1 MAHFSHHLL
10 TALPVPL
17 MPLIREEFAL
27 DYGRSGVALSV
38 FNLAYGISQL
48 PAGWLAGRIGPRILI
63 TIGICGVAL
72 AGLLIGFSQTFVMM
86 IVFMILMGV
95 LGGGY
100 HPSAPPLISASV
112 EPKRQGRALGFHL
125 VGGSASFFLSPLI
138 AVAISSAWGWRAP
151 FVVMAVPTIIYGII
165 FYLVL
170 RRLAN
175 PANFKQENVPESRET
190 TTSKSPLRRLVP
202 VIALVSLTQSAIIAT
217 AAFIPLYLVDQ
228 FGVAKETAGAFIS
241 IFYSAGIWAAPLG
254 GYLSDRLGRIP
265 VLITVCFLAGPIV
278 CALNFATY
286 GIGIGITLVI
296 MGMLMYFLSPTT
308 EAYIVNNT
316 SERHRSTV
324 LGIMYFCVIET
335 GGLIT
340 LPLGYMIEE
349 FGFYNSFNIIGAA
362 LLAIALIGSIF
373 IWSSRK
379 NP

>member
-10 TALPVPL
+10 TALPIPL

-27 DYGRSGVALSV
+27 DYGKSGVALSV
-38 FNLAYGISQL
+38 FNLAYGIGQL

-86 IVFMILMGV
+86 LVFMILMGV

-138 AVAISSAWGWRAP
+138 AVAISSVWGWRAP

-175 PANFKQENVPESRET
+175 PANFKQGNVPESRET
-190 TTSKSPLRRLVP
+190 ATSKSPLRRLIP
-202 VIALVSLTQSAIIAT
+202 VIAVVSLTQSAITAT

-265 VLITVCFLAGPIV
+265 VLMAVFFLAGPVV
-278 CALNFATY
+278 CALNFVTY
-286 GIGIGITLVI
+286 GTGIGVTLVI
-296 MGMLMYFLSPTT
+296 MGMLIYFIQPTT
-308 EAYIVNNT
+308 EAYIISNT

-340 LPLGYMIEE
+340 LPLGYMIGE
-349 FGFYNSFNIIGAA
+349 FGFYNSFNVIGVS

-379 NP
+379 NL

>member
-1 MAHFSHHLL
+1 
-10 TALPVPL
+10 

-27 DYGRSGVALSV
+27 DYGKSGVALSV
-38 FNLAYGISQL
+38 FNLAYGIGQL

-72 AGLLIGFSQTFVMM
+72 AGLLIGFSQTFVMLL
-86 IVFMILMGV
+86 VFMILMGV

-112 EPKRQGRALGFHL
+112 EPKRQGRALGFHM

-138 AVAISSAWGWRAP
+138 AVAISSTWGWRAP
-151 FVVMAVPTIIYGII
+151 FMVMAVPTIIYGAI

-175 PANFKQENVPESRET
+175 PANLKQENVPESRET
-190 TTSKSPLRRLVP
+190 TTPKVPLRRLVP
-202 VIALVSLTQSAIIAT
+202 VIVVVSLTQSAVTAT

-265 VLITVCFLAGPIV
+265 VLMAVFFLAGPIV
-278 CALNFATY
+278 CALNFVTY

-296 MGMLMYFLSPTT
+296 MGMLIYFLQPTT
-308 EAYIVNNT
+308 EAYIVSNT

-340 LPLGYMIEE
+340 LPLGYMIGE
-349 FGFYNSFNIIGAA
+349 FGFYNSFNVIGVS